1 VRFCCVTSGS
11 IRKGGGLAWTK
22 AHRGWLADQ
31 SFGHSAQQ
39 IVLEESIEA
48 VRPGEQRRDRVE
60 GHLRAQIPTWSLFP
74 LVRNLCALR
83 GLDTIASAGV
93 AAAIGDR
100 RPATGD
106 PSRLALVHS
115 TGPGAESASL

>member
-1 VRFCCVTSGS
+1 
-11 IRKGGGLAWTK
+11 
-22 AHRGWLADQ
+22 
-31 SFGHSAQQ
+31 
-39 IVLEESIEA
+39 VLEESIEA